1 MIALSISAYSKHSSK
16 CLIVNIMRWRHL
28 EVSLQRAGIWV
39 RYTSPTR
46 ITASQPS
53 SQAQTEQIENS
64 EWGVEKGLREAKR
77 KSEGR
82 ERRERK
88 SRREALVIGGY
99 TFTFS
104 VQSKQRIR
112 QCRTIR
118 HAHLY
123 LHLLFRLSCTISEL
137 DEHVAS
143 LPSGKKSRLTG
154 SSAAGASTPSLSSNF
169 RFSAP
174 ISPSPFVDSAV
185 AAVDAFLNRSSRA
198 LRLRSSSICSA
209 VFSTGLIGVSQ
220 TKRKERTC
228 SATCAG
234 SIWFGQRLRDRR
246 LTQQVEEWSRSW
258 WSRPSRQP

>member
-64 EWGVEKGLREAKR
+64 EWGVEKGLRKAKG

-82 ERRERK
+82 ECRGRK
-88 SRREALVIGGY
+88 LRREALVIGGY

-104 VQSKQRIR
+104 VLSKQRIR
-112 QCRTIR
+112 QCTTIR

-123 LHLLFRLSCTISEL
+123 LHLLFRLSYTISEM
-137 DEHVAS
+137 DEHVVN
-143 LPSGKKSRLTG
+143 LPSGKKSRPTG
-154 SSAAGASTPSLSSNF
+154 SSVAGASTPSLSSNF

-174 ISPSPFVDSAV
+174 VSPSPFVDSAV
-185 AAVDAFLNRSSRA
+185 AAVEAVWNRSSRA

-209 VFSTGLIGVSQ
+209 VFSAGLSDVPQSEKNARVQ
-220 TKRKERTC
+220 LHAD
-228 SATCAG
+228 SN
-234 SIWFGQRLRDRR
+234 WFGQRLRDSR

-258 WSRPSRQP
+258 WSRPSR